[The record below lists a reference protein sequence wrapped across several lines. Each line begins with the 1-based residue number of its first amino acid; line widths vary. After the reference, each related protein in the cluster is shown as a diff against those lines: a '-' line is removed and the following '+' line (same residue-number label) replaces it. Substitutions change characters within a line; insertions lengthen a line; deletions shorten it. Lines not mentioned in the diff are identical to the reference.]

1 MLSIFKAARSFAAVA
16 LVVLLAA
23 GCTSGKRRDKA
34 LAEYTKSSLA
44 ELNSEARGFVSRKVR
59 FDAYF
64 IKRTDLY
71 PTFPTPFNRTDYV
84 NFSVWPR
91 GARLWRADEIKL
103 SYPQMYVGRHV
114 SGLIDR
120 KKAQPLK
127 VLDNL
132 KKYQPITIYGTV
144 VQDTSGYAWVVV
156 DNFRLQSGVKY
167 TNPVIR
173 RLKLADEN
181 LAAKEYAIA
190 IKDYRK
196 ALGVGVPTEVRG
208 WVYKSL
214 GLCYLNIEEWKR
226 SAKALG
232 IAVTTGAGDAE
243 CLIGLAEAQ
252 IELGKFVEAEK
263 NVRAALTKTP
273 RSARGRA
280 ALAVAL
286 GRQKRRAA
294 GLSECA
300 EALKLAPTDADVL
313 RAKGLVLDLAG
324 KLDEAIKTY
333 QEAVDSRPGDPR
345 LHREIGQLFVKKG
358 NLVKAQEYFENTV
371 SQSAGHALRY
381 CRGCCLLAGVLE
393 ARDKPKEAIRYY
405 RLAKGRDETY
415 VPAYLGLGAVLAAGG
430 RHDAAL
436 KEFGVVARELDPKGE
451 NGFKAWRSMAAV
463 NLAKAAKRPANRA
476 KAAECYEGALKIK
489 PGHYDSWLDLAATR
503 WAQVKPDRKAALAA
517 LAECFRLK
525 ANAARPHYM
534 AGSILDELG
543 DLTSAA
549 RELEIAKGLD
559 ANARTVFRL
568 GVVYRKQANDVRA
581 LMELRAAHKL
591 DPKNAKLKL
600 NIKNSLAYALADLGG
615 ATNLAEAEKYASEVI
630 AADRGVAA
638 YIDALGWVQ
647 ARSGKFKAAE
657 KTLDEAAGKA
667 PKDDGAEIFYHLGYV
682 QAALKKYKLA
692 IATLTKADLR
702 FSKSGAKYAQ
712 AVRLHTAA
720 RTLLSKTK
728 AERASIEAERR
739 RRVGAVGDPNTQSS
753 SPTKRRRRPKK
764 KSNK

>member
-1 MLSIFKAARSFAAVA
+1 MLSIFKTARVFAAVA
-16 LVVLLAA
+16 LVALLAA
-23 GCTSGKRRDKA
+23 GCTGGKRRDKA

-44 ELNSEARGFVSRKVR
+44 ELNSEARGFVSRKVS

-91 GARLWRADEIKL
+91 GARLWRAGEIKL
-103 SYPQMYVGRHV
+103 SYPQIYVSRHLG
-114 SGLIDR
+114 GLIDNKR
-120 KKAQPLK
+120 IEPLK

-132 KKYQPITIYGTV
+132 KKYQPVTIYGTV

-156 DNFRLQSGVKY
+156 DNFRLQSGLRY
-167 TNPVIR
+167 TDPVIR

-196 ALGVGVPTEVRG
+196 ALDVGVPVEVRG

-214 GLCYLNIEEWKR
+214 GLSYLNIEEWQR

-232 IAVTTGAGDAE
+232 TAAATGAGDAE
-243 CLIGLAEAQ
+243 CLIGLAEAR

-263 NVRAALTKTP
+263 NARAALRKTP

-324 KLDEAIKTY
+324 KLDEAIKAY

-358 NLVKAQEYFENTV
+358 DLVKAKEYFENTV

-381 CRGCCLLAGVLE
+381 CRGCCLLASVLE
-393 ARDKPKEAIRYY
+393 ALKKPKEAVRYY
-405 RLAKGRDETY
+405 RLSQQRDETY
-415 VPAYLGLGAVLAAGG
+415 IPAYLGLGAVLAAGG

-436 KEFGVVARELDPKGE
+436 KEFAVVARELDPKGE
-451 NGFKAWRSMAAV
+451 DGFKAWRSMAEV
-463 NLAKAAKRPANRA
+463 NLAKAAKKPANRA

-489 PGHYDSWLDLAATR
+489 PGHYDSWLDLAVTR
-503 WAQVKPDRKAALAA
+503 WTQVKPDRKAALAA
-517 LAECFRLK
+517 LAQCFKLK
-525 ANAARPHYM
+525 AGAARPHYL
-534 AGSILDELG
+534 AGRILDELG
-543 DLTSAA
+543 DLAGAA
-549 RELEIAKGLD
+549 RELETAKGLD

-568 GVVYRKQANDVRA
+568 GVVYRKQGNDARA
-581 LMELRAAHKL
+581 LMELRAAQKL
-591 DPKNAKLKL
+591 APQDAKLKL
-600 NIKNSLAYALADLGG
+600 NIENSLAYALADLGG
-615 ATNLAEAEKYASEVI
+615 ATNLAEAEKLASEVV
-630 AADRGVAA
+630 AAERGVAA
-638 YIDALGWVQ
+638 YVDALGWVQ
-647 ARSGKFKAAE
+647 ARAGKFKAAE
-657 KTLDEAAGKA
+657 KTLEEAAGKA
-667 PKDDGAEIFYHLGYV
+667 PKEDGAEIFYHLGYV
-682 QAALKKYKLA
+682 QAALKKHKAA
-692 IATLTKADLR
+692 IATLTEADLR

-720 RTLLSKTK
+720 RTLLSKTR
-728 AERASIEAERR
+728 AERARIEAERR
-739 RRVGAVGDPNTQSS
+739 RRVGAVGDPDTQSS
-753 SPTKRRRRPKK
+753 SPKRRRRRK
-764 KSNK
+764 KSK